1 MSIGNEAAVFL
12 AYAGGII
19 LVIFLGKLLWLPVKF
34 IIGFAVNCMIGG
46 AVLLAI
52 SSLGQAAGIIM
63 PVNIVTAAV
72 SGLMGIPGIISLL
85 IYFNAGIAL

>member
-12 AYAGGII
+12 AYAGGMI
-19 LVIFLGKLLWLPVKF
+19 LVIFLGKLLWLPVRYT
-34 IIGFAVNCMIGG
+34 IGFAVNCVIGG
-46 AVLLAI
+46 AVLLVI

-72 SGLMGIPGIISLL
+72 SGFMGVPGIISLL
-85 IYFNAGIAL
+85 IYFNAGAVL